1 MGKNFCVCNDSN
13 NQENESNIFSIL
25 NSNRHLEKETIKTL
39 SDNQMSQNYTS
50 KSFVDI
56 GLEKA
61 ICF

>member
-39 SDNQMSQNYTS
+39 SDNEINIYKQRNLKKKYEIQ
-50 KSFVDI
+50 D
-56 GLEKA
+56 LH
-61 ICF
+61 